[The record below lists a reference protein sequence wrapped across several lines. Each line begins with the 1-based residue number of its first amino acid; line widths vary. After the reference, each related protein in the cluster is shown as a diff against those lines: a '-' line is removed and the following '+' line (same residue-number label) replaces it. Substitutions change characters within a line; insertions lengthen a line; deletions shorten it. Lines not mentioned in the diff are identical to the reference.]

1 MRGALRLGLLC
12 LTALAAALPSRA
24 ERWESIESLP
34 GRKAETVSVA
44 GKPRAYFRLTPRA
57 PLTVTIAGPA
67 GLKVISRA
75 VLPGHGEQ
83 HVAYRIV
90 ALEGQQR
97 LAAVDHEAAVARD
110 VRTRGVAALGRSQH
124 LVVQVPEGTHAIRLE
139 LAGSAAVLVR
149 LQRTPPAEA
158 WVSLTP
164 VRAARNVAVIEG
176 QQSIE
181 YYSALRGRPV
191 VLRVVGPTTL
201 DLMTRLDF
209 DATMRGTQS
218 YRLSLDERGTALREV
233 EFHTTRATTASYAN
247 LPERVPSRYDH
258 LSLEVGGG
266 LHEIEVRLLTPA
278 AGAAEV
284 HARIPQPAVGNTE

>member
-1 MRGALRLGLLC
+1 MRRALRLALVC
-12 LTALAAALPSRA
+12 LTALGAAVPSRA

-34 GRKAETVSVA
+34 GRKAETVNVA

-75 VLPGHGEQ
+75 VLAGRGDQ

-90 ALEGQQR
+90 ALEGRQP
-97 LAAVDHEAAVARD
+97 LAAVDHEAAASPEA
-110 VRTRGVAALGRSQH
+110 RTRGVAALGRSQH
-124 LVVQVPEGTHAIRLE
+124 MVVRVPEGTHAIRLE
-139 LAGSAAVLVR
+139 LDGSPAVLVR
-149 LQRTPPAEA
+149 LQRTAPAEA

-218 YRLSLDERGTALREV
+218 YRLSLDERGQALREV
-233 EFHTTRATTASYAN
+233 EFHTARATTASYAN
-247 LPERVPSRYDH
+247 LPEHVPSRFDH
-258 LSLEVGGG
+258 LSLEVGAV
-266 LHEIEVRLLTPA
+266 LHEIEVRLVTPA
-278 AGAAEV
+278 TGAAEV